1 VTLRRSALAV
11 LLTAAGAVGAQELK
25 QADITLMGM
34 QLGKDSLSDVL
45 SRIGNTPL
53 TPRGAEAPDEL
64 CYAAENPFEQTWVV
78 FGSGARGK
86 WERLTHFRVLSA
98 APAGLTCRRTPLI
111 TASLATDSGI
121 HKGMSLE
128 ELRSRLG
135 APGETQGAHVVFA
148 SPGRTLRGIFENGR
162 LTAFEIEGSL

>member
-1 VTLRRSALAV
+1 
-11 LLTAAGAVGAQELK
+11 
-25 QADITLMGM
+25 MGM
-34 QLGKDSLSDVL
+34 RLGKDSLSDVL

-78 FGSGARGK
+78 FGAGARGK
-86 WERLTHFRVLSA
+86 WELLTHFRVLSA

-128 ELRSRLG
+128 DLQTKLG
-135 APGETQGAHVVFA
+135 APSEAEGGHLVFA
-148 SPGRTLRGIFENGR
+148 GTGQTLRAILENDR
-162 LTAFEIEGSL
+162 LTAFEIVAN